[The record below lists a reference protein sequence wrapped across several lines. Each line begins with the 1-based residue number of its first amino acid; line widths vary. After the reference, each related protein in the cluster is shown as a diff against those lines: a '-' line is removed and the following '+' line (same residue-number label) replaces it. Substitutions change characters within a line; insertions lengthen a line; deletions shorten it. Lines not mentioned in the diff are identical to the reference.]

1 MMNSGLAYDHLG
13 PIGIT
18 GIVLLGIAVI
28 LWITLLCACFRIR
41 CLLKAEVENELKEME
56 QI

>member
-1 MMNSGLAYDHLG
+1 MTRGKATDGLG

-18 GIVLLGIAVI
+18 GIVLLGIAII

-41 CLLKAEVENELKEME
+41 CLLKAEMENELKDME
-56 QI
+56 QA